1 MLSDIFTVMTKEW
14 KEMFQSKARVGW
26 QRGGLASLVILAF
39 LFGIF
44 FPLRT
49 GPGWVSSPIVLLL
62 WSWMPFMVITSVV
75 ADSFAGERDRH
86 TLETLLATRL
96 PDRAILFGKLGAAV
110 GYGWGFSL
118 VTLVISLVAVN
129 VAFGRGQLLMYPSGL
144 LIGMVTLSLLV
155 SLLAAGIGVLISLH
169 ASSVQQAQ
177 QQLSLGMFVVLFV
190 PIVGFQ
196 LLPGETRASIA
207 SALATGQVGGI
218 VVAVVIGLVIVDV
231 IFIVL
236 ALARF
241 QRAKLILD

>member
-1 MLSDIFTVMTKEW
+1 MLADIFTVMTKEW
-14 KEMFQSKARVGW
+14 KEMFLSKARVGW
-26 QRGGLASLVILAF
+26 QRGGLASLLILVG

-49 GPGWVSSPIVLLL
+49 GPTWVNSPILLLL
-62 WSWMPFMVITSVV
+62 WAWIPFILVTSVV

-96 PDRAILFGKLGAAV
+96 PDRAILFGKLNAAV

-118 VTLVISLVAVN
+118 VTLVISLAVLN
-129 VAFGRGQLLMYPSGL
+129 LAFGREQLLMYPSGIL
-144 LIGMVTLSLLV
+144 VGMMTWSLLV
-155 SLLAAGIGVLISLH
+155 SLLGSGIGVLVSLH

-177 QQLSLGMFVVLFV
+177 QQLNLGTFAVMFV
-190 PIVGFQ
+190 PIVVFQ
-196 LLPGETRASIA
+196 LLPSETRAA
-207 SALATGQVGGI
+207 VATALASGQVGG
-218 VVAVVIGLVIVDV
+218 VVAAVAIGLLIIDV
-231 IFIVL
+231 IFIAL

>member
-1 MLSDIFTVMTKEW
+1 MLTDILTVMTKEW
-14 KEMFQSKARVGW
+14 KEMFLSKARVGW
-26 QRGGLASLVILAF
+26 QRGGLATLLILAG

-49 GPGWVSSPIVLLL
+49 GPGWVNSPIVLVL
-62 WSWMPFMVITSVV
+62 WSWIPFMLITSVV

-118 VTLVISLVAVN
+118 VTLVISLVAIN
-129 VAFGRGQLLMYPSGL
+129 VAYGRGQLLMYPSGV

-155 SLLAAGIGVLISLH
+155 SLLGSGIGILVSLH

-177 QQLSLGMFVVLFV
+177 QQLSLGMFAVLFV

-196 LLPGETRASIA
+196 LLPGETKTAVVI
-207 SALATGQVGGI
+207 ALASGQVGRI
-218 VVAVVIGLVIVDV
+218 ITAVAIGLLIIDV
-231 IFIVL
+231 IFIAL
-236 ALARF
+236 ALVRF